1 MDNFSI
7 EKFTKVLFVSL
18 IAFFIFS
25 APDSLFAQ
33 ETKKKI
39 LIVPDKP
46 TFLHYL
52 SLWTEGDK
60 YPIFIGHDEY
70 VEKFA
75 SVYNQGNVEFV
86 EKSAVDLEISEKS
99 IYKSIITS
107 LASDSSCEGTESEL
121 KDYFNK
127 NKLLPKGIVLTNL
140 SSKEWP
146 AAAALALFHKQ
157 VLSFYTPPPK
167 PLLGSYTFHV
177 KEKIRKDIID
187 ILNWWGFSYKDTTG
201 DMDAITIALD
211 MPYKYGDG
219 YSLDDAINRLD
230 AKDITCYAYTGRLMD
245 LGKGLALYQAMCS
258 IFLDTTSALLFDRW
272 PVKWQRALEPGA
284 WELSKHIP
292 TVSIFR
298 NLRHW
303 WKATHKDNKYSLIFV
318 NAAGTPDNWTGG
330 RVRDIPKTVPVAVNF
345 AHSTSVADLKD
356 PDTIAGRWLVNGAFV
371 YFGSVSEPYSAA
383 FNLSQNIVKKW
394 LQGVGLAEAIGQK
407 ESLSPAYSKPWKTIY
422 IGDPLFYARF
432 NVKEKDKF
440 FYKTMKNS
448 IEAIEQLQF
457 GEAQTILETFLN
469 KKKDETDETYYY
481 KQAAKYLKKLYELAL
496 FEVFMGT
503 KIYKYYTKDFIIA
516 LFSDYLHTKALMKKM
531 YTKEKFLLE
540 LYERK
545 YASLHGTIMSES
557 YLDELWNSLLSESK
571 MRFAYFKKSL
581 VLGPV
586 GSELIKQNVSAFLSS
601 DGKPIFVDG
610 NTFDW
615 KLYRYDPLSNILN
628 VSKKAKTDQVWFVL
642 NKVVAESA
650 MDVLLRFNG
659 TCDAKIYLD
668 KKHITSYSGG
678 QIKSTITCPL
688 TLFQGEHRL
697 FIEVYPSEKNPG
709 EISVSITD
717 SDCLPVKNLIFD

>member
-1 MDNFSI
+1 MDNFLI
-7 EKFTKVLFVSL
+7 DKFTKILSIFL
-18 IAFFIFS
+18 IALYIFLL
-25 APDSLFAQ
+25 PDSLFAQ

-39 LIVPDKP
+39 LIVPDEP

-52 SLWTEGDK
+52 SLWTEEDK
-60 YPIFIGHDEY
+60 CPIFIGRDEY

-107 LASDSSCEGTESEL
+107 LTSDSSCEGTESEL
-121 KDYFNK
+121 KEYFNK
-127 NKLLPKGIVLTNL
+127 NSLLPKGIVLTNL

-146 AAAALALFHKQ
+146 AAVALALFHKQ
-157 VLSFYTPPPK
+157 VLSFYTPPSK

-187 ILNWWGFSYKDTTG
+187 ILDQWGFPYKETTG
-201 DMDAITIALD
+201 DMEAITIALD
-211 MPYKYGDG
+211 MPYKYGGG

-298 NLRHW
+298 DLRHW
-303 WKATHKDNKYSLIFV
+303 WKATHRDNKYSLIFI
-318 NAAGTPDNWTGG
+318 NAAGNPDNWTGG

-345 AHSTSVADLKD
+345 AHSTSAADLKD

-407 ESLSPAYSKPWKTIY
+407 ESLSPAYSKSWKTIY
-422 IGDPLFYARF
+422 VGDPLFYARF
-432 NVKEKDKF
+432 NLKEKDKV
-440 FYKTMKNS
+440 FYQSMKTS
-448 IEAIEQLQF
+448 IEAIERLSF
-457 GEAQTILETFLN
+457 AEAQGILETFLN
-469 KKKDETDETYYY
+469 KKKEETDEAYYY
-481 KQAAKYLKKLYELAL
+481 KQAAKYLKKLYELVF
-496 FEVFMGT
+496 FEAFMGA
-503 KIYKYYTKDFIIA
+503 KIYKYYTKDFIVS
-516 LFSDYLHTKALMKKM
+516 LFSDYLHTKALIKKM
-531 YTKEKFLLE
+531 YTKEKILLG
-540 LYERK
+540 LYNRK
-545 YASLHGTIMSES
+545 YASLRGGIMQGS
-557 YLDELWNSLLSESK
+557 YLDELWHSLLSESK
-571 MRFAYFKKSL
+571 MRLTYFKKAL

-586 GSELIKQNVSAFLSS
+586 VSDLVKQNASVFLSS
-601 DGKPIFVDG
+601 DGKPISVDG

-615 KLYRYDPLSNILN
+615 KLYRYDPLLNILN
-628 VSKKAKTDQVWFVL
+628 VSKKGKTDQVWFVL
-642 NKVVAESA
+642 NNVVAERE

-668 KKHITSYSGG
+668 KKHLTSYNGD
-678 QIKSTITCPL
+678 QIRNTITCPL
-688 TLFQGEHRL
+688 TLSQGEHLL
-697 FIEVYPSEKNPG
+697 FIEVYPSEKNPA

-717 SDCLPVKNLIFD
+717 GDCLPVKNLVFD